1 MPDRN
6 TEIPDPAV
14 EAEAIRVTRPRAGVA
29 LVSIVSAPLGVLRHD
44 VKRAL
49 WSVLCRLETDPE
61 VRCMVLTGTGKAFSV
76 GSDIRDFSQDVGWLL
91 ENDYWEAGL
100 NQVIE
105 DARFPV
111 IAGCNGHTLGGG
123 AVLALACDIRVAS
136 ASARFGFPEVKVGAF
151 ASGSGTQRLPRLVGR
166 GRALDLLL
174 TGRIIDA
181 AEALAYGLIEY
192 VFPDGEMIEKT
203 LDMAEGIAS
212 FPGSVTSATK
222 RCVNAGLREGIR
234 SGLALE
240 QDLRVRTGRGADAAE
255 GRQAFLEK
263 RPARFNLKQPAQGTR
278 LPGKEET
285 GRGLRDALPV
295 NKPSEE

>member
-1 MPDRN
+1 MPDHN
-6 TEIPDPAV
+6 AEIPCPV
-14 EAEAIRVTRPRAGVA
+14 EEEDAIRVTRPRAGVA
-29 LVSIVSAPLGVLRHD
+29 LASIVSAPLGVLRHA

-49 WSVLCRLETDPE
+49 WSALRRLEADPA
-61 VRCMVLTGTGKAFSV
+61 VRCLVLTGTGKAFSV
-76 GSDIRDFSQDVGWLL
+76 GSDINDFSQDVGWLL

-100 NQVIE
+100 NQAIE

-136 ASARFGFPEVKVGAF
+136 ASAKFGFPEVKVGAF

-181 AEALAYGLIEY
+181 AEALAYGLVEY
-192 VFPDGEMIEKT
+192 VFPDGEMVEKT
-203 LDMAEGIAS
+203 LDMAEGIAA
-212 FPGSVTSATK
+212 FPGPATSATK
-222 RCVNAGLREGIR
+222 RCVNVGLREGIR

-240 QDLRVRTGRGADAAE
+240 QDLRIQTGRGADACE

-263 RPARFNLKQPAQGTR
+263 RPARFN
-278 LPGKEET
+278 
-285 GRGLRDALPV
+285 V
-295 NKPSEE
+295 NKPREE